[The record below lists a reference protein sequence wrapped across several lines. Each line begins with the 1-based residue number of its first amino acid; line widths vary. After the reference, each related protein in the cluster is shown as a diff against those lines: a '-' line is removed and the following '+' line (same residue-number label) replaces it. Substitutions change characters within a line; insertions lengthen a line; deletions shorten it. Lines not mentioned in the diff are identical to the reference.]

1 MEKFLKFKKPKVAF
15 PRREKHFNK
24 MFKLMMLVLLSLLL
38 CQENLSAKKQISSES
53 RNQNSSSQQAD
64 LPSVN
69 VSQQT
74 VSVSGRVTDVSGL
87 PLPGVTVL
95 VKGKVQGTIT
105 DNDGNYSLSNVPSN
119 SLLVFSFVG
128 MKTIEMPVSG
138 KSKINVTME
147 EESIGI
153 GEVVAIGYGTLSKK
167 EISSSIVNVSK
178 SDFQKGAVSDPMEL
192 VIGKVAGLNIDES
205 SSSPHSSSNFQIRGA
220 TSITAGNSPLVVI
233 DGVAGGNMNNLA
245 SQDIES
251 ITVLKDG
258 ASAAIYGTRGANGVI
273 LITTKQGAEGNA
285 GTFIIC
291 GPI

>member
-1 MEKFLKFKKPKVAF
+1 
-15 PRREKHFNK
+15 
-24 MFKLMMLVLLSLLL
+24 MMLVLLSLLL